1 MIPWISGLLFF
12 SFKLWIAY
20 SIQNI
25 LNSNHKLFFSF
36 KDDLFFDKNYG
47 SKCSL
52 DYCIL
57 LSCCQELS
65 ILLLPLIHLNLFKS
79 LYQYFLLVIFF
90 FAYPFPKSILAS
102 DMLLKSFGFDTGKQY
117 EFNVYN
123 FEAEMIIWICS
134 FSGLC
139 VFFVVIPLNH

>member
-1 MIPWISGLLFF
+1 MDFYSFPSNYEYPTLFKIFLILIIS
-12 SFKLWIAY
+12 Y
-20 SIQNI
+20 
-25 LNSNHKLFFSF
+25 FFSF

-57 LSCCQELS
+57 LSPCQDLS
-65 ILLLPLIHLNLFKS
+65 KLLLPMIHLNLFKS
-79 LYQYFLLVIFF
+79 LYQYFLLVILF

-123 FEAEMIIWICS
+123 FEAEMII
-134 FSGLC
+134 
-139 VFFVVIPLNH
+139 

>member
-1 MIPWISGLLFF
+1 MDFYSFPSNYEYPTLFKIFLILIIS
-12 SFKLWIAY
+12 Y
-20 SIQNI
+20 
-25 LNSNHKLFFSF
+25 FFSF

-57 LSCCQELS
+57 LSPCQDLS
-65 ILLLPLIHLNLFKS
+65 KLLLPMIHLNLFKS

-102 DMLLKSFGFDTGKQY
+102 DMLLKSFGFDIGKQY

-123 FEAEMIIWICS
+123 LEAEMII
-134 FSGLC
+134 
-139 VFFVVIPLNH
+139 

>member
-1 MIPWISGLLFF
+1 MDFYSFPSNYEYPTLFKIFLILIIS
-12 SFKLWIAY
+12 Y
-20 SIQNI
+20 
-25 LNSNHKLFFSF
+25 FFSF

-123 FEAEMIIWICS
+123 FEAEMII
-134 FSGLC
+134 
-139 VFFVVIPLNH
+139 

>member
-1 MIPWISGLLFF
+1 MDFYSFPSNYEYPTLFKIFLILIIS
-12 SFKLWIAY
+12 Y
-20 SIQNI
+20 
-25 LNSNHKLFFSF
+25 FFSF

-57 LSCCQELS
+57 LSPCQDLS
-65 ILLLPLIHLNLFKS
+65 KLLLPMIHLNLFKS

-123 FEAEMIIWICS
+123 FEAEMII
-134 FSGLC
+134 
-139 VFFVVIPLNH
+139 

>member
-1 MIPWISGLLFF
+1 MDFYSFPSNYEYPTLFKIFLILIIS
-12 SFKLWIAY
+12 Y
-20 SIQNI
+20 
-25 LNSNHKLFFSF
+25 FFSF

-57 LSCCQELS
+57 LSPCQDLS
-65 ILLLPLIHLNLFKS
+65 ILLLPMIHLNLFKS

-123 FEAEMIIWICS
+123 FEAEMII
-134 FSGLC
+134 
-139 VFFVVIPLNH
+139 